1 MKETTVYVP
10 ADSEDYAGYTT
21 HILVGTSTSDISV
34 FTLME
39 DKVVHGFDQAAE
51 EEAKEYNF
59 PESREE
65 RFLDQNLQEFYKK
78 KGYKI

>member
-1 MKETTVYVP
+1 MKEKTVYVP
-10 ADSEDYAGYTT
+10 ADSEDYTGYTT
-21 HILVGTSTSDISV
+21 YITMGTSTSDISV
-34 FTLME
+34 FTLTE
-39 DKVVHGFDQAAE
+39 DKVVHEFDQAAE
-51 EEAKEYNF
+51 EEAKEHAF

>member
-21 HILVGTSTSDISV
+21 HILVGTSTSEVSV

-39 DKVVHGFDQAAE
+39 DKVVYESDQVAE